1 MSFYFI
7 LQDKFQNFIGEISHQ
22 LTVIAPQLSSKQP
35 IQQSLLNKNQEFFSF
50 EILKHIKDLRLDY
63 DTTILPPKKV
73 FFTPQQ
79 VLLSFKEGHFKAE
92 LNPKKMVLFGVHLD
106 DLLAI
111 EQTDFLF
118 RENYEDIHYTA
129 QRNATTIIG
138 SNFQTVAPGA
148 FWNSMN
154 EKQPSKHDGFLTKL
168 KEGYVYQVLTEKAQ
182 NLLQYGQ
189 FEKASKE
196 QIVLAKEVNEQI
208 KSKLNKQ
215 LDYKEKEIKQALE
228 KSYAD
233 LPFWDHL
240 AKSCYACGSC
250 NLVCPS
256 CYCFN
261 IEDHWH
267 ADQTSGARTR
277 FWDSCMTEDFAKIS
291 LGGGKSENF
300 RDSPGSRMRH
310 RMMRKM
316 VYLNDKLGSRACV
329 GCGRCSTA
337 CTANIADPVDIIN
350 QVMEKYHD

>member
-7 LQDKFQNFIGEISHQ
+7 IQDKFHDFIGEISHQ

-73 FFTPQQ
+73 FFPPQQ

-92 LNPKKMVLFGVHLD
+92 LNPKKMVIFGVHLD

-129 QRNATTIIG
+129 QRNVTTIIG

-168 KEGYVYQVLTEKAQ
+168 KDGYVYQVLTEKAQ

-189 FEKASKE
+189 FENASKE
-196 QIVLAKEVNEQI
+196 QIEEKLKALTEASHKLAEAMYKKEGGEAGAAGAQPNQ
-208 KSKLNKQ
+208 K
-215 LDYKEKEIKQALE
+215 
-228 KSYAD
+228 
-233 LPFWDHL
+233 
-240 AKSCYACGSC
+240 AKKDDDDVIDAE
-250 NLVCPS
+250 V
-256 CYCFN
+256 
-261 IEDHWH
+261 E
-267 ADQTSGARTR
+267 
-277 FWDSCMTEDFAKIS
+277 
-291 LGGGKSENF
+291 
-300 RDSPGSRMRH
+300 
-310 RMMRKM
+310 
-316 VYLNDKLGSRACV
+316 
-329 GCGRCSTA
+329 
-337 CTANIADPVDIIN
+337 
-350 QVMEKYHD
+350 